1 MQKWIVIGVAV
12 TVVILVVFIVCAYL
26 FPGWRQATADIAI
39 ILLALT
45 GMIAAILAIAIL
57 FAILYTVNKI
67 RSVTTDVVV
76 PQVAVLRTKVDGIL
90 DSVNSVADTARSSAT
105 TVSTTT
111 SYASEQV
118 VTPIIKLAGLVA
130 GVRAGATFLARR
142 GAPDQD

>member
-12 TVVILVVFIVCAYL
+12 TAVILIVFIVCAYL

-118 VTPIIKLAGLVA
+118 VTPIIKLAGLIA

>member
-12 TVVILVVFIVCAYL
+12 TAVILVVFIVCAYL

-118 VTPIIKLAGLVA
+118 VTPIIKLAGLIA